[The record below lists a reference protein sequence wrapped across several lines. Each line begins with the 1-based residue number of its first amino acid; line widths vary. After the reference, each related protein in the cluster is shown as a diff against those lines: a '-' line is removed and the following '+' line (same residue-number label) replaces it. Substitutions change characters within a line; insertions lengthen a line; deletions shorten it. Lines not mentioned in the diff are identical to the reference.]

1 MPQSS
6 KWLTFASCVRCCVVA
21 TLFVAS
27 SPYLAGCSS
36 VRTDGE
42 VVDRDPLPSWRSGAS
57 RDALVRFVARTTAA
71 ESSDFV
77 LESDRIAVFD
87 QDGTLWAER
96 PCYVQL
102 AFAVERVRAL
112 SAAHPE
118 WEREEPFASI
128 LKGDL
133 RAATAQ
139 GEAGIAKL
147 IAATHGGMTV
157 DEFRATVRDWIATAR
172 HPETG
177 RLYREMVYQPMLEL
191 LSYLRANGFKTY
203 IVSGGGTEFV
213 RAFALER
220 YGIPTEQVI
229 GSDPKL
235 ELATNGARPEVRTT
249 GAIDFIDD
257 GPGKP
262 IGIMR
267 RIGRRPTIAI
277 GNSDG
282 DLEML
287 DWVAAGDGA
296 RLAVLIHHTDAE
308 REWAY
313 DRASHVGRLDRAL
326 DRAAAQGWL
335 RIDMARDWREVYPA
349 AR

>member
-1 MPQSS
+1 VA
-6 KWLTFASCVRCCVVA
+6 ASTRCCIVAMLVVA
-21 TLFVAS
+21 LI
-27 SPYLAGCSS
+27 PCILGCTS
-36 VRTDGE
+36 VQTVGE
-42 VVDRDPLPSWRSGAS
+42 QSADRDPLPSWRSGVS
-57 RDALVRFVARTTAA
+57 KDALVGFVARASAA
-71 ESSDFV
+71 GSSDFV
-77 LESDRIAVFD
+77 PESERIAVFD

-96 PCYVQL
+96 PFYIQL
-102 AFAVERVRAL
+102 AFAVDRVHAL
-112 SAAHPE
+112 AVTHPE
-118 WEREEPFASI
+118 WASEEPFASI

-139 GEAGIAKL
+139 GEAGIARL

-157 DEFRATVRDWIATAR
+157 DEFRATVRGWLATAR

-213 RAFALER
+213 RAFALDR

-235 ELATNGARPEVRTT
+235 ELDTSGGRPEVRTT
-249 GAIDFIDD
+249 GEIEFIDD

-262 IGIMR
+262 LGIMR
-267 RIGRRPTIAI
+267 RIGRRPTIAV

-282 DLEML
+282 DFEML
-287 DWVAAGDGA
+287 DWVASGDGS
-296 RLAVLIHHTDAE
+296 RLAVLIHHTDAK
-308 REWAY
+308 REWSY

-335 RIDMARDWREVYPA
+335 RIDMARDWDEIYPA
-349 AR
+349 LR